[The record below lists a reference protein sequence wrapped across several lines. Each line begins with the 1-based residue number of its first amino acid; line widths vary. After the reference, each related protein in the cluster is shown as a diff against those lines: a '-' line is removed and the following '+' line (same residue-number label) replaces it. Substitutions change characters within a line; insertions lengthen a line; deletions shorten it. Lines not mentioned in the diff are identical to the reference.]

1 MTWSDSLHILPPVD
15 QQNVQVRRGDRQLM
29 ADMNRNLVL
38 HALRNRGRASRA
50 DIARDTG
57 LSATTVSGMTA
68 ALIDSGLVVEVGP
81 GKLDRGRP
89 PVVLEL
95 DSSRNYV
102 IGVRLMSDSI
112 IVVVTDLHGKVLYRD
127 SGPLPGGLPPV
138 VPGSPE
144 APDGTVF
151 IEPSPVLAAICA
163 AVRSSIRRAK
173 VNRTKVLG
181 VGIGIGGV
189 FDGGVCLYSPIFG
202 WENVAVAAPLS
213 KRLGYPVLVEND
225 VKTLAV
231 AELWFGHGR
240 GVDNFLVVIAGRG
253 VGIGIVVNGALYR
266 GSDGAAGEFGHVT
279 VPGITARCR
288 CGRIGCLEAATAD
301 YAVLREAVDDAR
313 PESPLLKLPREG
325 ITLEAVR
332 EAAEAGDPSSI
343 RALTQAGSALGLALA
358 AIANVL
364 NPRLLIITGEGLA
377 AGPLRLDAIRE
388 SLGHA
393 LVRGIGARLRIVT
406 EPVDEFIWAR
416 GAACAMIGELFRP
429 PIQSGRE
436 SLSESS
442 RKELSNVI

>member
-1 MTWSDSLHILPPVD
+1 
-15 QQNVQVRRGDRQLM
+15 M

-38 HALRNRGRASRA
+38 HALRNRVRASRA

-57 LSATTVSGMTA
+57 LSATTVSGITA
-68 ALIDSGLVVEVGP
+68 ALIGSGLLVEVGP

-127 SGPLPGGLPPV
+127 SGPLPGGLAPV

-151 IEPSPVLAAICA
+151 IEPAPVLAAICT
-163 AVRSSIRRAK
+163 AVRNSVRRAK
-173 VNRTKVLG
+173 VDRTKVLG
-181 VGIGIGGV
+181 VGIGIGGM

-202 WENVAVAAPLS
+202 WEGVAVAAPLS

-240 GVDNFLVVIAGRG
+240 GVDNFVVVVAGRG
-253 VGIGIVVNGALYR
+253 VGIGIVVDGALYR
-266 GSDGAAGEFGHVT
+266 GSDGSAGELGHVAA
-279 VPGITARCR
+279 PGVIARCR
-288 CGRIGCLEAATAD
+288 CGRVGCLEAVTAD
-301 YAVLREAVDDAR
+301 YAIVREAVDGAG
-313 PESPLLKLPREG
+313 PESPLLKLPREEL
-325 ITLEAVR
+325 TLEAVR
-332 EAAEAGDPSSI
+332 EAAEAGDPASI
-343 RALTQAGSALGLALA
+343 KALTQAGSALGLALA
-358 AIANVL
+358 GVVNVL
-364 NPRLLIITGEGLA
+364 NPRLLVITGEGLA
-377 AGPLRLDAIRE
+377 AGPLRLDAMREALGTALIRG
-388 SLGHA
+388 L
-393 LVRGIGARLRIVT
+393 GARLRTVT

-436 SLSESS
+436 SLTAAST
-442 RKELSNVI
+442 RELTGVTQ